1 MKKRSRHY
9 GDVANWIEKVIDS
22 CKTRDQVFSCQKLI
36 HNFENTKEF
45 KNLDLNIRWRV
56 KVPLDMK
63 FKSKL
68 KELMYDGEGDK

>member
-45 KNLDLNIRWRV
+45 KNLDLNIRWSV

-68 KELMYDGEGDK
+68 KELMYDGKGDK

>member
-68 KELMYDGEGDK
+68 KELMYDGKGDK

>member
-45 KNLDLNIRWRV
+45 KSLDLNIRWRV
-56 KVPLDMK
+56 TVPLNVK
-63 FKSKL
+63 FRIKL
-68 KELMYDGEGDK
+68 KELMYDGESN

>member
-9 GDVANWIEKVIDS
+9 GDVANWIEKTIDS

-45 KNLDLNIRWRV
+45 KSLDLNIRWRV
-56 KVPLDMK
+56 KVPLEMK

-68 KELMYDGEGDK
+68 KELMYDGESN

>member
-45 KNLDLNIRWRV
+45 KSLDLNIRWRV
-56 KVPLDMK
+56 KVPLEMK

-68 KELMYDGEGDK
+68 KELMYDGESN